1 MSEPHKDTPLE
12 LDFKS
17 TTQRGRL
24 EEAAVYLRLKLEAE
38 KREEELKREGKID
51 NEAKELAMAEYLV
64 HVGKYREDRFGERFW
79 VEY

>member
-1 MSEPHKDTPLE
+1 MSEPHVNMQE

-24 EEAAVYLRLKLEAE
+24 EEAAVYLRLKFEAE
-38 KREEELKREGKID
+38 KREEELKREGKSED
-51 NEAKELAMAEYLV
+51 EAKNLAMAEYWV